1 MLAQF
6 SARIRD
12 IALAIAPL
20 AVVVVAL
27 LSLALSLAAGRRWG

>member
-6 SARIRD
+6 SVRLKN

-20 AVVVVAL
+20 AVVVGAL
-27 LSLALSLAAGRRWG
+27 LSLALSLAAGRRW

>member
-6 SARIRD
+6 SARVRD
-12 IALAIAPL
+12 IAVTIAPL

-27 LSLALSLAAGRRWG
+27 LSLALSLAAGRRWN

>member
-6 SARIRD
+6 SARVRD